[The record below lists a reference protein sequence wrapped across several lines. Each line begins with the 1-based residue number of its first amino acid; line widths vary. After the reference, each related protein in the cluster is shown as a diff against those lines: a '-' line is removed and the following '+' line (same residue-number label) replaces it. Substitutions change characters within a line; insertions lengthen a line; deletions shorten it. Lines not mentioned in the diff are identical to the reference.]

1 MSDTS
6 RPDAP
11 TLRHQVTGLP
21 AYVVAAWRT
30 RYAVTD
36 GVDLQARAVLS
47 QEAAALRA
55 EGETPDARAV
65 WMRLADQVVRYRD
78 AAPELVA
85 AASLAGLA
93 AGVRPHGF
101 DPPAAAAPNAP
112 GA

>member
-11 TLRHQVTGLP
+11 TLRQQVSSLP

-36 GVDLQARAVLS
+36 GVDLQARAILS

-93 AGVRPHGF
+93 AGVRPQGF
-101 DPPAAAAPNAP
+101 DPPVAAAPNAS